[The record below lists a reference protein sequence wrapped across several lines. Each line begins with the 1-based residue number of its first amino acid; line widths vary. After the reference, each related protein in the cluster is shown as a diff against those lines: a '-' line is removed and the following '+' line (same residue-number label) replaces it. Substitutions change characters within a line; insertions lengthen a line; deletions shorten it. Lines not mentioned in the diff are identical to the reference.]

1 MPEVPDAKSPVAL
14 MVLIEARAPM
24 TVESRLRN
32 SEIPRARVTAT
43 LRGRQAPRLKSISH
57 NVKE

>member
-1 MPEVPDAKSPVAL
+1 MTEVPEARSVLAL
-14 MVLIEARAPM
+14 MVLIEAPAPM

-32 SEIPRARVTAT
+32 SEIRRARVTAT

-57 NVKE
+57 NAKE